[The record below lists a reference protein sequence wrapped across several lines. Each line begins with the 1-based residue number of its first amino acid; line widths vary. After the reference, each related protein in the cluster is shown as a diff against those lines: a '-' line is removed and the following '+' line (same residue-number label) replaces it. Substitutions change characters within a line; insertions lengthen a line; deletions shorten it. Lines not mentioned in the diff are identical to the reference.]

1 MYGYY
6 LTKAY
11 SQYNKVQ
18 PFFVSMWP
26 QETQGGAPVKCIH
39 SLKRLF
45 EVKHAFSNLFGI
57 FQEMHPYLWMWF
69 SETDFKTQK
78 QNGSWP
84 WVQGSATM
92 DSLSLSVWRPVAT
105 SRELLHDSHVIS
117 SREKATFYLFIL
129 LVLVVVCLIWYVV
142 NLVDLFPFLLF
153 FRLI

>member
-1 MYGYY
+1 MFVYY

-11 SQYNKVQ
+11 SQYVHNKVK
-18 PFFVSMWP
+18 PFFCVPMWP

-39 SLKRLF
+39 SLKQLF
-45 EVKHAFSNLFGI
+45 EVKHAFSNLFVI
-57 FQEMHPYLWMWF
+57 LQEIRPYLLMGF

-92 DSLSLSVWRPVAT
+92 DALSLRVWRPVAT

-117 SREKATFYLFIL
+117 SGEKATFYLFIL
-129 LVLVVVCLIWYVV
+129 FVLIVVYFIWYVV
-142 NLVDLFPFLLF
+142 NLVSFSIVF
-153 FRLI
+153 